1 MKNWLDGKPFI
12 CDGLMLSGNYDG
24 LRDDTTTIKV
34 FSYPE
39 LKYIDEFETS
49 RFNNNTFMEYYPEH
63 KNSEPEEKVEKLC
76 CSSDELPPFRIWRY
90 LHPSI
95 NNKHVFLQKLHI
107 HYDSITLFKAEI
119 TNNPKT
125 LNEIVAMYEN
135 KVDKHMVKECLLY
148 LEEEGWSELIDERW
162 KNDVI
167 STLKK
172 RFPELNDITLE
183 YILKIILV

>member
-12 CDGLMLSGNYDG
+12 CDGLLLSNDYDG
-24 LRDDTTTIKV
+24 LLDDTKTIKV

-39 LKYIDEFETS
+39 LKYIDEFDAS
-49 RFNNNTFMEYYPEH
+49 RFNNNTFIERYPEH
-63 KNSEPEEKVEKLC
+63 KNSEPTEKVTNLC
-76 CSSDELPPFRIWRY
+76 CSSDKLPSFRIWRY

-95 NNKHVFLQKLHI
+95 NNKYVFLQQLYI

-135 KVDKHMVKECLLY
+135 KVDKNMVKDCLLY

-167 STLKK
+167 DILKK